1 MTMNKRL
8 LTTLMGMV
16 FTVAMVAQTLV
27 IPKTGKYYKI
37 VNQNPDKSV
46 TTGGEVYGF
55 VIEEDRI
62 TNKLKA
68 VAQGDNAAYSQIW
81 RCMGNGKFYNALTRR
96 YIGEAYISQQ
106 MVTSTDAKTLT
117 LENKTKYFIIKSSN
131 SNQLHADNGNNIVG
145 WNDAG
150 NKSNWWCFEEVTVDA
165 TALKAAQDKYDNEQ
179 ELKGDLE
186 AIADRESEIA
196 PIVEGYFSD
205 GACTTLKTE
214 FANLTDD
221 KFRSRMTND
230 GLPAEVQTMVLNI
243 KNQWSGEFNP
253 EASKR
258 FRVQNYKVYTRC
270 SDENKV
276 AGPKTKWVATQM
288 SDMNNPTGIWT
299 DALQL
304 MYVFVEGDIPEGTT
318 LKIAGASGSQITQIW
333 DWDGVELHKGMN
345 ILYCGTDYTNQ
356 WIMYTCQANYEK
368 PLSEYPDIKIHIEGG
383 EVIGYCD
390 VRGKDETAANN
401 EYESTFVNA
410 KKLLAHKEGI
420 DYENEK
426 SKLYEAQRKINF
438 NVVGER
444 GVMVFPLECYDQIWS
459 DRQWGQTSYG
469 YKIYKSMKFYDNVL
483 KWEWDAMGWQDD
495 VEDGNTHEVE
505 YLVPGGGEKAWP
517 TYVNCKAPTMM
528 LFEGKNPYSGN
539 SYTCMPSIGAVE
551 SSYNGERANF
561 DVWCV
566 GHESGHNIQHTIN
579 LPSSMESSN
588 NYFSNLITY
597 MYGHRM
603 SRGWNFN
610 SNLQYVENKIIF
622 SQRDIS
628 ITLRMYYNLWLYYH
642 RAGYNRQFTTKLHK
656 LLRDD
661 RMKFGGEGWYQG
673 EKYGGDRG
681 TADNSW
687 LKFYEKACEAA
698 GEDLTEYFRLWGFFI
713 PTDQAGGD
721 VAKIGNDYYAFCG
734 DYSNYYIKC
743 TQKMINDAI
752 ARVKAK
758 GYRENKEILFIE
770 DRLELQQRTDPW
782 AASETDASR
791 KFKPDNGGN
800 WRTAEQLIAEYG
812 NIGYVEY
819 YKQGA
824 MKMAVAD
831 DYAYVGTAK
840 SIKLLVKEGSEKN
853 GVGILVYDEAGN
865 IIWYSNKFEF
875 GIPSAISE
883 TNYVVKIINADGSEV
898 EVKNAADSE
907 DAAIQKMALE
917 AAVDASKGYL
927 SKTDPNG
934 KKVGFYAPEVTATLK
949 DLVTQANN
957 AITAGDAT
965 KYRDLIK
972 QINAEIVNIDKN
984 ADKIPV
990 EHNAYY
996 TVKNYSRSHYLS
1008 TSTGAVESGA
1018 SATCRWVM
1026 VPVTNAEGE
1035 KTGSYY
1041 MQNASSK
1048 KYISRVGDNGNFAVA
1063 ATSQADALKFTLKEY
1078 NNEGAFGF
1086 GFLND
1091 KDKTKYMNETPTWNG
1106 IISWDFDGGSAWYIE
1121 RYDYIT
1127 PDVDLEKLS
1136 NLILAS
1142 ETLRSEVSIEN
1153 ETLTEF
1159 KLQVTD
1165 ASAAYYLS
1173 STVAANG
1180 SYTLD
1185 KAIDGS
1191 TSSLKE
1197 FKSVAPEDGV
1207 VPAFI
1212 VDLGSA
1218 TANRQK
1224 SMRLTLTANK
1234 TYNKPGTVTV
1244 YGSNTTSENKTW
1256 TKVATYTGLYPN
1268 STSYIEY
1275 LDINSSTAYR
1285 FWKFEY
1291 TDIKNEQSG
1300 RAGAVNITE
1309 FELSKLEVSFDIL
1322 DKYKD
1327 IHYDTSYG
1335 TQKDAETLV
1344 KKCKTT
1350 EQAATLA
1357 AFGEPSI
1364 LNWLT
1369 PYKNLLTAYEEL
1381 KTAVDNATGITSIA
1395 ADGNG
1400 EAYDLDGEAFDLAGR
1415 RVGKLDKGGI
1425 YIVGG
1430 KKLIK

>member
-8 LTTLMGMV
+8 LTTLMGMA
-16 FTVAMVAQTLV
+16 FTVAMVAQGLV
-27 IPKTGKYYKI
+27 TPATGKYYKI

-106 MVTSTDAKTLT
+106 MVTSTDEKAVSLV
-117 LENKTKYFIIKSSN
+117 NKTKYFIIKSSN

-145 WNDAG
+145 WNDEG

-165 TALKAAQDKYDNEQ
+165 TALKAAQEKYDKEQ
-179 ELKGDLE
+179 DLKGDLE
-186 AIADRESEIA
+186 AIAARESDIA

-205 GACTTLKTE
+205 GACTTLKPE
-214 FANLTDD
+214 FATLTDD
-221 KFRSRMTND
+221 EFRSRMTND
-230 GLPAEVQTMVLNI
+230 RLPAEVQNMVINI
-243 KNQWSGEFNP
+243 KNEWKNEFNQ
-253 EASKR
+253 EMSKR

-420 DYENEK
+420 DYDNEK

-566 GHESGHNIQHTIN
+566 GHESGHNVQHTIN

-597 MYGHRM
+597 MYGHRL

-642 RAGYNRQFTTKLHK
+642 RAGYNKQFTTKLHK

-743 TQKMINDAI
+743 TQKMIDDAI

-758 GYRENKEILFIE
+758 KYPVNKQILFIE

-853 GVGILVYDEAGN
+853 GVGILVYDEGGN

-875 GIPSAISE
+875 EIPSAISE
-883 TNYVVKIINADGSEV
+883 LNYTVKIINADGSEV
-898 EVKNAADSE
+898 VVKNAADSE
-907 DAAIQKMALE
+907 DAAVQKQALE
-917 AAVDASKGYL
+917 AAVEVSQSYL
-927 SKTDPNG
+927 TKTDANG

-949 DLVTQANN
+949 DLVAQANN
-957 AITAGDAT
+957 AITAGDAAQ
-965 KYRDLIK
+965 YRNLVK
-972 QINAEIVNIDKN
+972 LINAEIVNIDKN
-984 ADKIPV
+984 GGKIPL
-990 EHNAYY
+990 ENNAYY
-996 TVKNYSRSHYLS
+996 TVRNYSRSHYLS
-1008 TSTGAVESGA
+1008 TSTGAAESAA
-1018 SATCRWVM
+1018 SANCRWVM
-1026 VPVTNAEGE
+1026 VPVKNADGE
-1035 KTGSYY
+1035 DTGSYY
-1041 MQNASSK
+1041 MQNSSTK
-1048 KYISRVGDNGNFAVA
+1048 KYISNVGDNGKFAVSA
-1063 ATSQADALKFTLKEY
+1063 VSQADALKFTIREY
-1078 NNEGAFGF
+1078 NDEGAFGF
-1086 GFLND
+1086 GFQNE
-1091 KDKTKYMNETPTWNG
+1091 KDKTKYINETPTWNG

-1127 PDVDLEKLS
+1127 PDVDLEKLN

-1142 ETLRSEVSIEN
+1142 ETLRDEVSEEI
-1153 ETLTEF
+1153 ETLTKF
-1159 KLQVTD
+1159 DLQVTD
-1165 ASAAYYLS
+1165 EAAAYYLS
-1173 STVAANG
+1173 STVAASG
-1180 SYTLD
+1180 SNTLD

-1191 TSSLKE
+1191 NSSLKE
-1197 FKSVAPEDGV
+1197 FRSVAPEEGV
-1207 VPAFI
+1207 IPAFI
-1212 VDLGSA
+1212 VDFGSA

-1224 SMRLTLTANK
+1224 SMRLTLTVSS
-1234 TYNKPGTVTV
+1234 YNKPGTVTV
-1244 YGSNTTSENKTW
+1244 YGSNTTSANKTW
-1256 TKVATYTGLYPN
+1256 TKVATYTGLYPT
-1268 STSYIEY
+1268 STSKVED
-1275 LDINSSTAYR
+1275 LDISSSTAYR

-1291 TDIKNEQSG
+1291 TDIKNEESG
-1300 RAGAVNITE
+1300 KAGVIRIAE
-1309 FELSKLEVSFDIL
+1309 FELSKLEVSFDIR
-1322 DKYKD
+1322 DEYKN
-1327 IHYDTSYG
+1327 IYFETSYG
-1335 TQKDAETLV
+1335 SQKNAETLV
-1344 KKCKTT
+1344 SNCKTR

-1364 LNWLT
+1364 LNWIT

-1400 EAYDLDGEAFDLAGR
+1400 EAFDLNGEAFDLAGR